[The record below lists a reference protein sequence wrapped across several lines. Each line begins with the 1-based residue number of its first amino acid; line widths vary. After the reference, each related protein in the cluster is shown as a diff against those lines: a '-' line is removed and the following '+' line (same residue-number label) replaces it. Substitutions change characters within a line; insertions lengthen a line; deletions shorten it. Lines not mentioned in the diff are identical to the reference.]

1 MTDKITKELA
11 KLATKERTLLRE
23 ILQCLQAGQ
32 LAGLGIAKLKGHDN
46 IFRVRK
52 GRLRIIYQ
60 QSAQRIKVL
69 AIERRSE
76 KTYRDF

>member
-1 MTDKITKELA
+1 MTDKIDKELS
-11 KLATKERTLLRE
+11 KLTSKERETVND
-23 ILQCLQAGQ
+23 ILHRLKSNRQGLQ
-32 LAGLGIAKLKGHDN
+32 ISKLKGHET

-52 GRLRIIYQ
+52 GRIRIIYQ
-60 QSAQRIKVL
+60 EKETGIIKVL

>member
-1 MTDKITKELA
+1 MDKIA
-11 KLATKERTLLRE
+11 KALKKLNDKERTVIKAVLALLLTGKLRGLN
-23 ILQCLQAGQ
+23 IQKLQ
-32 LAGLGIAKLKGHDN
+32 GHKD

-52 GRLRIIYQ
+52 GNLRIIYKQ
-60 QSAQRIKVL
+60 KGDDISIL

>member
-1 MTDKITKELA
+1 MTDKISKELA
-11 KLATKERTLLRE
+11 KFSVKERQLVKE
-23 ILQCLQAGQ
+23 ILLQLKAGNLQ
-32 LAGLGIAKLKGHDN
+32 GLRIAKLKGHQD
-46 IFRVRK
+46 IYRVRK

-60 QSAQRIKVL
+60 QLDTGMQII

>member
-1 MTDKITKELA
+1 MPDKISKELA
-11 KLATKERTLLRE
+11 KLTAKERQSVKT
-23 ILQCLQAGQ
+23 ILSHLKDDGTQGLQ
-32 LAGLGIAKLKGHDN
+32 IAKLKGHED

-52 GRLRIIYQ
+52 GRLRIIYRQ
-60 QSAQRIKVL
+60 NKTATNVL

>member
-1 MTDKITKELA
+1 MDKIQKALNKLSVKEK
-11 KLATKERTLLRE
+11 KLVKDILLR
-23 ILQCLQAGQ
+23 LNAGDV
-32 LAGLGIAKLKGHDN
+32 LGLDIQKLKGHAD

-52 GRLRIIYQ
+52 SDLRIIYRQ
-60 QSAQRIKVL
+60 KNQAIFVL

>member
-1 MTDKITKELA
+1 MTDKISKELA
-11 KLATKERTLLRE
+11 KFSAKERELVKE
-23 ILQCLQAGQ
+23 ILFQLRQGDRSGLQ
-32 LAGLGIAKLKGHDN
+32 ITKLKGHKD

-52 GRLRIIYQ
+52 SRLRIIYQ
-60 QSAQRIKVL
+60 QLGTTMNIL